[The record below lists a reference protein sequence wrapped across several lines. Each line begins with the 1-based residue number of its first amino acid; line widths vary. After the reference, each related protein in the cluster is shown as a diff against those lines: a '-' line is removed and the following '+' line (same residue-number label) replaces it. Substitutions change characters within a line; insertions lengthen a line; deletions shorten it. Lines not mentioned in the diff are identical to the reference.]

1 MIFSWYPKACR
12 YSARRAAEH
21 LVSELVLSPSTT
33 RSTNSAEGSHGLWSL
48 VKRGSLV
55 MIRKFAWTLLVAP
68 AIASIFDPIAP
79 AAAQSLKV
87 PFAALSPN
95 YAPLW
100 IAEQAGLFKKHGL
113 DVQLVYISAG
123 SVIVPAILSGQVDIA
138 NMSSAPALT
147 AWARG
152 AELITVGVTSNRLLH
167 VIMTRSSIKKPEEL
181 KGKKIGGDRYGS
193 LSDLVLREALRHYNL
208 APDKDVAVIQSGGL
222 PERLGALKV
231 GAVDGAIIT
240 GDTALE
246 AEKLGFHKLIDLS
259 QLPIQYP
266 SSTIIVGKS
275 FLAAKRD
282 TVKRFLRGWI
292 EGIKVAK
299 TDKERTVA
307 VMQKFLKTSDRSV
320 LDKIFE
326 TYKTV
331 HEKVPIPDAK
341 LMGVA
346 LKQLAATVPQTNQL
360 KVEDFT
366 DRSLVAE
373 LESEGFIAKVYDSR

>member
-1 MIFSWYPKACR
+1 MLFTLCLKV
-12 YSARRAAEH
+12 RRSSGHPGA
-21 LVSELVLSPSTT
+21 
-33 RSTNSAEGSHGLWSL
+33 
-48 VKRGSLV
+48 KRLPAMRQRGW
-55 MIRKFAWTLLVAP
+55 KFLVAVLTVRLCCW
-68 AIASIFDPIAP
+68 DTPIS
-79 AAAQSLKV
+79 AQSLKV

-100 IAEQAGLFKKHGL
+100 IADQAGLFKKYGL
-113 DVQLVYISAG
+113 DVQLIYISAG

-152 AELITVGVTSNRLLH
+152 AELSAVGVTSNRLLH
-167 VIMTRSSIKKPEEL
+167 VIMTRSSIKRPEDL
-181 KGKKIGGDRYGS
+181 KNKKIGGDRYGS
-193 LSDLVLREALRHYNL
+193 LSDLILREALRYYKL
-208 APDKDVAVIQSGGL
+208 VPDRDVAVIQTGGL

-231 GAVDGAIIT
+231 GAVDGAIVT

-259 QLPIQYP
+259 QLPIRYP
-266 SSTIIVGKS
+266 SSTIIVSKS

-292 EGIKVAK
+292 EGIKIAK
-299 TDKERTVA
+299 TDKEYTIS

-326 TYKTV
+326 IYKTV
-331 HEKVPIPDAK
+331 HEKVPTPDPK
-341 LMGVA
+341 LMAVA
-346 LKQLAATVPQTNQL
+346 LKQLAATIPQTNQL

-366 DRSLVAE
+366 DQSLIAE
-373 LESEGFIAKVYDSR
+373 LESEGFIAKVYDGR

>member
-1 MIFSWYPKACR
+1 M
-12 YSARRAAEH
+12 
-21 LVSELVLSPSTT
+21 
-33 RSTNSAEGSHGLWSL
+33 
-48 VKRGSLV
+48 RGHAWKLA
-55 MIRKFAWTLLVAP
+55 FAL
-68 AIASIFDPIAP
+68 AIAWLGYDANP
-79 AAAQSLKV
+79 ARAQSLKV

-100 IAEQAGLFKKHGL
+100 IADQAGLFKKYGL
-113 DVQLVYISAG
+113 DVQPIYISAG

-152 AELITVGVTSNRLLH
+152 APLSAVGVTSNRLLH
-167 VIMTRSSIKKPEEL
+167 VIMTRSSIRKPEEL

-193 LSDLVLREALRHYNL
+193 LSDLILREALRHYQL
-208 APDKDVAVIQSGGL
+208 APDRDVAVIQTGGL

-231 GAVDGAIIT
+231 GAVDGAIVT

-266 SSTIIVGKS
+266 SSTIVVGKL
-275 FLAAKRD
+275 FLATKRD

-292 EGIKVAK
+292 EGIKTAK
-299 TDKERTVA
+299 TDKEYTVS
-307 VMQKFLKTSDRSV
+307 VMQKFLKTGDRAV

-326 TYKTV
+326 VYRTV
-331 HEKVPIPDAK
+331 HEKIPTPDPR
-341 LMGVA
+341 LMGIA
-346 LKQLAATVPQTNQL
+346 LKQLAAAVPQASQL
-360 KVEDFT
+360 RVEDFT
-366 DRSLVAE
+366 DESLIKE
-373 LESEGFIAKVYDSR
+373 LESEGFIAKVYDGR

>member
-1 MIFSWYPKACR
+1 MLFTLYLKV
-12 YSARRAAEH
+12 RRSSGHPGA
-21 LVSELVLSPSTT
+21 
-33 RSTNSAEGSHGLWSL
+33 
-48 VKRGSLV
+48 KRLPAMRQRGW
-55 MIRKFAWTLLVAP
+55 KFLVAVLTVRLCCWD
-68 AIASIFDPIAP
+68 APIS
-79 AAAQSLKV
+79 AQSLKV

-100 IAEQAGLFKKHGL
+100 IADQAGLFKKYGL
-113 DVQLVYISAG
+113 DVQLIYISAG

-152 AELITVGVTSNRLLH
+152 AELSAVGVTSNRLLH
-167 VIMTRSSIKKPEEL
+167 VIMTRSSIKRPEDL
-181 KGKKIGGDRYGS
+181 KNKKIGGDRFGS
-193 LSDLVLREALRHYNL
+193 LSDLILREALRYYKL
-208 APDKDVAVIQSGGL
+208 VPDRDVAVIQTGGL

-231 GAVDGAIIT
+231 GAVDGAIVT

-259 QLPIQYP
+259 QLPIRYP
-266 SSTIIVGKS
+266 SSTIIVSKS

-292 EGIKVAK
+292 EGIKIAK
-299 TDKERTVA
+299 TDKEYTIS

-326 TYKTV
+326 IYKTV
-331 HEKVPIPDAK
+331 HERVPTPDPK
-341 LMGVA
+341 LMAVA
-346 LKQLAATVPQTNQL
+346 LKQLAATIPQTNQL

-366 DRSLVAE
+366 DQSLIAE
-373 LESEGFIAKVYDSR
+373 LESEGFIAKVYDGR

>member
-1 MIFSWYPKACR
+1 MKSRLWKLPFGLVIAWLCY
-12 YSARRAAEH
+12 YSASARAQ
-21 LVSELVLSPSTT
+21 T
-33 RSTNSAEGSHGLWSL
+33 
-48 VKRGSLV
+48 
-55 MIRKFAWTLLVAP
+55 
-68 AIASIFDPIAP
+68 
-79 AAAQSLKV
+79 LKV

-100 IAEQAGLFKKHGL
+100 IADRAGLFKKYGL
-113 DVQLVYISAG
+113 DVQLIYISAG

-152 AELITVGVTSNRLLH
+152 AELSTVGVTSNRLLH
-167 VIMTRSSIKKPEEL
+167 VIMTRSSIKRPEEL

-193 LSDLVLREALRHYNL
+193 LSDLVLRETLRYYNL
-208 APDKDVAVIQSGGL
+208 VPDRDVAVIQSGGL

-259 QLPIQYP
+259 RLPIQYP
-266 SSTIIVGKS
+266 SSTIIVS
-275 FLAAKRD
+275 RAFLAAKRD
-282 TVKRFLRGWI
+282 VVKRFLRGWI
-292 EGIKVAK
+292 EGIKTAK
-299 TDKERTVA
+299 TDKEYTVA
-307 VMQKFLKTSDRSV
+307 VMQRFLKTNDRAV

-326 TYKTV
+326 TYKAV
-331 HEKVPIPDAK
+331 HEKIPMPDPK

-346 LKQLAATVPQTNQL
+346 LKQLAATVPQINQL

-366 DRSLVAE
+366 DRSLIAE
-373 LESEGFIAKVYDSR
+373 LESEGFIAKVYDGQ

>member
-1 MIFSWYPKACR
+1 MICNSNQKRSRF
-12 YSARRAAEH
+12 SARPAAKFVVTRRFYQSILGLAAAW
-21 LVSELVLSPSTT
+21 LVCCAGPS
-33 RSTNSAEGSHGLWSL
+33 
-48 VKRGSLV
+48 
-55 MIRKFAWTLLVAP
+55 
-68 AIASIFDPIAP
+68 
-79 AAAQSLKV
+79 AAQSLKV

-100 IAEQAGLFKKHGL
+100 IASDTGLFKKYNL
-113 DVQLVYISAG
+113 DVQLIYISAG

-152 AELITVGVTSNRLLH
+152 AELSAVGVTSNRLLH

-181 KGKKIGGDRYGS
+181 KNKKIGGDRYGS
-193 LSDLVLREALRHYNL
+193 LSDLILRAALRHYNL
-208 APDKDVAVIQSGGL
+208 VPDRDVTVIQSGGL

-231 GAVDGAIIT
+231 GAVDGAIVT

-266 SSTIIVGKS
+266 SSTIIVSKS

-292 EGIKVAK
+292 EGIKTAK
-299 TDKERTVA
+299 TDKEYTVS

-326 TYKTV
+326 AYKTV
-331 HEKVPIPDAK
+331 HEKIPIPDPR

-346 LKQLAATVPQTNQL
+346 LTQLAATVPQTNQL

-366 DRSLVAE
+366 DRSLIAE
-373 LESEGFIAKVYDSR
+373 LENEGFIAKVYDGR

>member
-1 MIFSWYPKACR
+1 MIFNSFAKAAR
-12 YSARRAAEH
+12 SALSVAELLAAKRVTWKFQAA
-21 LVSELVLSPSTT
+21 LLIVWL
-33 RSTNSAEGSHGLWSL
+33 GCWS
-48 VKRGSLV
+48 V
-55 MIRKFAWTLLVAP
+55 
-68 AIASIFDPIAP
+68 D

-100 IAEQAGLFKKHGL
+100 IADQAGLFKKYGL
-113 DVQLVYISAG
+113 DVQLIYISAG
-123 SVIVPAILSGQVDIA
+123 SVIVPAILSGQVEIA

-152 AELITVGVTSNRLLH
+152 AELSAVGVTSNRLLH
-167 VIMTRSSIKKPEEL
+167 VVMTRSSIKKPEEL
-181 KGKKIGGDRYGS
+181 KNKKVGGDRYGS
-193 LSDLVLREALRHYNL
+193 LSDLILREALRYYNL
-208 APDKDVAVIQSGGL
+208 VPDRDVAVIQTGGL

-231 GAVDGAIIT
+231 GAVDGAIVT

-266 SSTIIVGKS
+266 SSTIIVSRS

-292 EGIKVAK
+292 EGIKTAK
-299 TDKERTVA
+299 TDRQYTVS
-307 VMQKFLKTSDRSV
+307 VMQKFLKTNDREV
-320 LDKIFE
+320 LEKIFE
-326 TYKTV
+326 VYKSV
-331 HEKVPIPDAK
+331 HEKAPTPDPK

-346 LKQLAATVPQTNQL
+346 LKQLAATVPQPSQL

-373 LESEGFIAKVYDSR
+373 LESEGFIAKLYDGR